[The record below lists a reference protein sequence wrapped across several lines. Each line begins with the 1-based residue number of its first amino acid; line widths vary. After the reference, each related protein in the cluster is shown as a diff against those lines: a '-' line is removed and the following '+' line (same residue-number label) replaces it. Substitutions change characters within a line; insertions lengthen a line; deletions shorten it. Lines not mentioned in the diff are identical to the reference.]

1 MENNNYKMSNFLT
14 ENKPNLNL
22 SLSDFQRSLENRVI
36 RNETT
41 FRTEICRKLRSTGFC
56 AYGDKCRFAHDE
68 SELRVKLFIHAER
81 NIKIIQNSSQIK
93 SLLEL
98 DTTSFKANNVNDI
111 SLPNGD
117 NENNNNTNTSS
128 SNGNR
133 LFNGQISP
141 PIFKEFAHW

>member
-1 MENNNYKMSNFLT
+1 MGVCIYGSRCQVFFMSIFL
-14 ENKPNLNL
+14 NKYFL
-22 SLSDFQRSLENRVI
+22 
-36 RNETT
+36 
-41 FRTEICRKLRSTGFC
+41 K
-56 AYGDKCRFAHDE
+56 
-68 SELRVKLFIHAER
+68 FIHAER